1 MDVALL
7 REVVRVAPYD
17 GEYGT
22 LTIRWKSIASKL
34 SSYFETDIPHRSAR
48 DHYETLLESFKATDK
63 AQRLW
68 GTGSDEEATEQ
79 VDLLQDLA
87 DREAAAEAKRVKKE
101 KAKTRRDS
109 LESTGSQLSLEAE
122 QRVAKRARSAAINK
136 RNDQLERLL
145 IDMGKLIQVVAN
157 KSM

>member
-68 GTGSDEEATEQ
+68 GTGSDEEATEL

-87 DREAAAEAKRVKKE
+87 DRSEAAAEAKRVKKE
-101 KAKTRRDS
+101 KAKTRRDF

-122 QRVAKRARSAAINK
+122 QRVAKRARSAALSSSSSSK
-136 RNDQLERLL
+136 
-145 IDMGKLIQVVAN
+145 K
-157 KSM
+157 

>member
-1 MDVALL
+1 MVKQLVWTTDMDVALL

-68 GTGSDEEATEQ
+68 GTGSDEEATEL

-87 DREAAAEAKRVKKE
+87 DRSEAAAEAKRVKKE
-101 KAKTRRDS
+101 KAKTRRDF

-122 QRVAKRARSAAINK
+122 QRVAKRARSAALSSSSSSK
-136 RNDQLERLL
+136 
-145 IDMGKLIQVVAN
+145 K
-157 KSM
+157 

>member
-17 GEYGT
+17 GEYVT

-48 DHYETLLESFKATDK
+48 DHYETLLESFKTTDK

-68 GTGSDEEATEQ
+68 GTESNEEVAEL

-87 DREAAAEAKRVKKE
+87 DRSEAAAEAKRVKKE
-101 KAKTRRDS
+101 KAKTP
-109 LESTGSQLSLEAE
+109 
-122 QRVAKRARSAAINK
+122 
-136 RNDQLERLL
+136 
-145 IDMGKLIQVVAN
+145 
-157 KSM
+157 

>member
-7 REVVRVAPYD
+7 RGVVRVAPYD

-68 GTGSDEEATEQ
+68 GTGSDEEATEL

-87 DREAAAEAKRVKKE
+87 DRSEAAAEAKRVKKE
-101 KAKTRRDS
+101 KAKTRRDF

-122 QRVAKRARSAAINK
+122 QRVAKRARSAALSSSSSSK
-136 RNDQLERLL
+136 
-145 IDMGKLIQVVAN
+145 K
-157 KSM
+157 